1 MPFSLQAASEAMHAS
16 IFPNHSMAGND
27 DRYWISARG
36 RPGGADGLGR
46 PCPVGQVGVG
56 DSFSIGDE
64 RDFAPDLLLEI
75 GAGQAQRERET
86 FSLSRK
92 IFLELLRRLLKN
104 RLLSIERPTATRGG
118 NVIAADKIHASQG
131 GGVGDQHEL
140 TYWAFEDGIVVHNVF
155 SNRLCLFHVK
165 CRSLSFFKISRKR
178 TNCSPFSV
186 METKLFR
193 WPKMARITRMSG
205 VCLWHETGLEIT
217 L

>member
-104 RLLSIERPTATRGG
+104 RVLSIERPTATRGG

-140 TYWAFEDGIVVHNVF
+140 TYWAFEDGIVVPIVSVCFMLSVVHCHF
-155 SNRLCLFHVK
+155 LKLAASGRIARRF
-165 CRSLSFFKISRKR
+165 RSWKQNYFDGRKWR
-178 TNCSPFSV
+178 ELP
-186 METKLFR
+186 
-193 WPKMARITRMSG
+193 G
-205 VCLWHETGLEIT
+205 
-217 L
+217 